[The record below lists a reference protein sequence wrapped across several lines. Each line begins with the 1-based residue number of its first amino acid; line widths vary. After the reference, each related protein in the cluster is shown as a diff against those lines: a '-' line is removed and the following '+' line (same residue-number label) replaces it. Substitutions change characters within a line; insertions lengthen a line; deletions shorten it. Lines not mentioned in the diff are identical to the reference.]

1 MEIII
6 NEVNV
11 PYKDLIEYKE
21 TMTCLNNSTLAPIEL
36 IGRQW
41 LQGKIILTFQSN
53 GDFSGFINKNGDVK
67 RKKLAKHIL
76 NRMPKRIAL

>member
-11 PYKDLIEYKE
+11 PYKDLSYTTEVLSHRGDDGQPEYV
-21 TMTCLNNSTLAPIEL
+21 
-36 IGRQW
+36 IGRSDVS
-41 LQGKIILTFQSN
+41 GKIILTFQSH
-53 GDFSGFINKNGDVK
+53 GDFREFINKNGDVK

-76 NRMPKRIAL
+76 SKIPKRIAL